1 MVDSFAFVLWS
12 LTIAS
17 SVMSRVGFQF
27 NTSKY
32 LLSNNDLLHMSGNF
46 AYLFFLN
53 TIATHDI
60 FPKCGSSAL

>member
-12 LTIAS
+12 LTIAY

-32 LLSNNDLLHMSGNF
+32 LLNNNDLLHMSGNV
-46 AYLFFLN
+46 AYLFF
-53 TIATHDI
+53 
-60 FPKCGSSAL
+60 